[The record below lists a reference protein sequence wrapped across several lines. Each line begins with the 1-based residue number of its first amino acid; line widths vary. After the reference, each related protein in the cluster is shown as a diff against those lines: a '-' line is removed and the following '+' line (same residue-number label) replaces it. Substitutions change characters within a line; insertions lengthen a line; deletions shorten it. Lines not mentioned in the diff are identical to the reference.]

1 MKHLDYAQLRLYGTL
16 EMGKIKSQKSGHLL
30 SIILATD
37 TENKVEE
44 PVRMAEAVL
53 AHPGPVIVRLGAL
66 ERFDDEVPDATD

>member
-1 MKHLDYAQLRLYGTL
+1 MKLLDYAQLRLYGTL

-30 SIILATD
+30 SIIFATD
-37 TENKVEE
+37 TENKGEE